1 MILQKACERA
11 FLSYIL
17 FISLLLYHVIRHRDF
32 SFMRELFFHDF
43 GDLSDE
49 LFGHVRE
56 LTVVMDKV
64 VQRSM
69 IRRKPV
75 DIQN

>member
-1 MILQKACERA
+1 
-11 FLSYIL
+11 
-17 FISLLLYHVIRHRDF
+17 
-32 SFMRELFFHDF
+32 MRELFFHDF

-64 VQRSM
+64 DRGTAFYDSSEAG
-69 IRRKPV
+69 
-75 DIQN
+75 

>member
-64 VQRSM
+64 DRGTAFYDSSEAG
-69 IRRKPV
+69 
-75 DIQN
+75 